1 MIDLDITAV
10 IQFINFLI
18 TLVLLN
24 FLLITPIR
32 KIIEKRKEAMASLQ
46 GVAYKNNETADGKL
60 ENYNKTL
67 AEVREKAAAQREAL
81 RNEALQHERELT
93 EGTMADAQA
102 RIQKTRAEISSEVD
116 LVMAELK
123 AGVPALAKQ
132 AASKIM
138 A

>member
-1 MIDLDITAV
+1 
-10 IQFINFLI
+10 
-18 TLVLLN
+18 
-24 FLLITPIR
+24 
-32 KIIEKRKEAMASLQ
+32 
-46 GVAYKNNETADGKL
+46 
-60 ENYNKTL
+60 
-67 AEVREKAAAQREAL
+67 
-81 RNEALQHERELT
+81 
-93 EGTMADAQA
+93 MADAQA